1 MDSCI
6 TFREYTFKIIK
17 KQIYPPAYEGVK
29 LIQYNLRTAEELYG
43 DEMRGLQA
51 LEQRA
56 QELDEKL
63 NGPSDKRKVK
73 VTP

>member
-1 MDSCI
+1 MRP
-6 TFREYTFKIIK
+6 TQKIIR
-17 KQIYPPAYEGVK
+17 KQVYPPAYEGVK

-56 QELDEKL
+56 
-63 NGPSDKRKVK
+63 
-73 VTP
+73 